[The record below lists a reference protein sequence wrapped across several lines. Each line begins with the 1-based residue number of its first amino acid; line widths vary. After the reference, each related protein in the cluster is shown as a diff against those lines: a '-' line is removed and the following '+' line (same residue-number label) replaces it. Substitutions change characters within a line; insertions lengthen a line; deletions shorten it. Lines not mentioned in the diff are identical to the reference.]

1 MTSPAVARLLQHW
14 PAIIS
19 KLYEGRPE
27 LIEANS
33 GRDSALA
40 WLRRT
45 RTPEFTVTL
54 GAPNGGDQ
62 VAMAYLCQGI
72 TAMCAMDHDAALRLI
87 EAGVRE
93 IKAGNFTQADRR
105 ARGAEMRAAQEA
117 LSNDDDDD

>member
-1 MTSPAVARLLQHW
+1 MTTPATARLLRHW
-14 PAIIS
+14 PEIIAT
-19 KLYEGRPE
+19 LYEGRPE

-62 VAMAYLCQGI
+62 VAMAYLCQAI

-87 EAGVRE
+87 DRAVNE
-93 IKAGNFTQADRR
+93 IKAGNFTQANRQ
-105 ARGAEMRAAQEA
+105 ARGAEMRKAQIPD
-117 LSNDDDDD
+117 L